1 MLPPELLPSLG
12 RLTVHITE
20 RSLPSRAGRSSPHHR
35 APSSIPKLRH
45 AVRSSCLAT
54 AHRRPSLFSRRSASL
69 PAGPTAPR
77 LSPSQSRSQE
87 RYHEAA
93 KHRLIRFASACALEL
108 CHAPSQGRPK
118 PPSPRS
124 PNHSLES
131 PSHLDLEPMVRTS
144 ILPLAIGADAS
155 LAALPSA
162 VCVSTSAS
170 PTWSWASQLRERAAQ
185 CRTLLLCCWDRAAH
199 CWIGSLEDV
208 AHCPVKSFS
217 ISK

>member
-20 RSLPSRAGRSSPHHR
+20 RSLPSHAGRSSPHHR

-54 AHRRPSLFSRRSASL
+54 AHRRPSLFSRRSASP

-77 LSPSQSRSQE
+77 LSRSRSRE
-87 RYHEAA
+87 RCHEAA
-93 KHRLIRFASACALEL
+93 KHRLVRFASACALEL

-118 PPSPRS
+118 PPSPWS
-124 PNHSLES
+124 PDHSLES

-144 ILPLAIGADAS
+144 ILPLAIGADTS
-155 LAALPSA
+155 LAALPSV
-162 VCVSTSAS
+162 VCISTSAS
-170 PTWSWASQLRERAAQ
+170 PTWPWASQLHERAAQ
-185 CRTLLLCCWDRAAH
+185 CRTPLLCCRDRAAH